1 MQSYFAKGFFEGNRQ
16 RLTTLFAGKAPIV
29 ITANGRLQRS
39 GDTTFP
45 FRQDSNFWYLTG
57 INEPDFILVIDKDKE
72 YLIAPERSE
81 TQDVMEGLL
90 DLKPLNKISGL
101 DILDSEIGW
110 KQLGARLNRVKHIAT
125 LAALPAYI
133 NQYGFYA
140 NPARSALINKVHDI
154 NADIDLLDLRNHLAR
169 MRSIKQPPELLAIQT
184 AIDITIK
191 SLKVV
196 KSKLKNY
203 KYEYEIEAELCG
215 EFRRRG
221 ASGHAFEPIVAVGP
235 NASTIHYM
243 ANNSPLSNNQL
254 ILIDVG
260 AEVEN
265 YAADLSRTYAIG
277 NPSKRRR
284 AVYNAVYDAQSYAK
298 SLLKP
303 GVTNQEHELAVEHFI
318 GEKLRELGLIK
329 TINRKNVRRY
339 FPTRTTHHLGL
350 DAHDAEDYERPFE
363 PGMVLAVEPGI
374 YIPREGIGVR
384 LEDDVLITDSGI
396 ETLSS
401 GLPLDLS

>member
-1 MQSYFAKGFFEGNRQ
+1 MRSYFSSKFFRNNREKL
-16 RLTTLFAGKAPIV
+16 RVLFAGKAPII
-29 ITANGRLQRS
+29 ITANGLLQKS

-57 INEPDFILVIDKDKE
+57 INKPDFILVMDKDKE

-81 TQDVMEGLL
+81 AQGIMEGLL

-101 DILDSEIGW
+101 DILDNEIGW
-110 KQLGARLNRVKHIAT
+110 RHLGTRLNRVKHIAT

-133 NQYGFYA
+133 DRYGFYA
-140 NPARSALINKVHDI
+140 NPARTALINKIQDI

-169 MRSIKQPPELLAIQT
+169 MRSIKQPDELLAIKA
-184 AIDITIK
+184 AIDITAK

-203 KYEYEIEAELCG
+203 KYEYEIEAELSK
-215 EFRRRG
+215 EFMYRG
-221 ASGHAFEPIVAVGP
+221 ASGHAFKPIVAVGP

-243 ANNSPLSNNQL
+243 SNNSPLSNNQL

-284 AVYNAVYDAQSYAK
+284 AVFNAIYDAQSYAK

-303 GVTNQEHELAVEHFI
+303 GITSREHELAVEHFI

-329 TINRKNVRRY
+329 TINRKNVRHY

-350 DAHDAEDYERPFE
+350 DTHDAEDYERPFE

-374 YIPREGIGVR
+374 YIPQEGIGVR
-384 LEDDVLITDSGI
+384 LEDNVLITESGI

-401 GLPLDLS
+401 SLPLDLS